1 MIDRRFT
8 EIDLRRMLSDAQNA
22 RPDAA
27 PGMWVGDTSLRR
39 HPWKVVVEPEPHA
52 RVLVVATAYPVD
64 RRPMRQTYLE
74 VTFRRGRALA
84 AYLCLPRLAKDKSS
98 RSVVASP
105 GLVVD
110 YTSKGKAIGVEI
122 TSPATV
128 SLAAVNRVLR
138 DLGALPLKRA
148 DLEPLRAA

>member
-1 MIDRRFT
+1 
-8 EIDLRRMLSDAQNA
+8 
-22 RPDAA
+22 
-27 PGMWVGDTSLRR
+27 
-39 HPWKVVVEPEPHA
+39 
-52 RVLVVATAYPVD
+52 
-64 RRPMRQTYLE
+64 MRQPYLE
-74 VTFRRGRALA
+74 VTFRNGRALA
-84 AYLCLPRLAKDKSS
+84 AYLYLPRLSKDKNA
-98 RSVVASP
+98 RSVMAAP

>member
-1 MIDRRFT
+1 
-8 EIDLRRMLSDAQNA
+8 
-22 RPDAA
+22 
-27 PGMWVGDTSLRR
+27 
-39 HPWKVVVEPEPHA
+39 
-52 RVLVVATAYPVD
+52 
-64 RRPMRQTYLE
+64 MRQPYLE
-74 VTFRRGRALA
+74 VTFRNGRALA
-84 AYLCLPRLAKDKSS
+84 AYLYLPRLSKDKSA
-98 RSVVASP
+98 RSVMAAP

>member
-1 MIDRRFT
+1 M
-8 EIDLRRMLSDAQNA
+8 
-22 RPDAA
+22 AA
-27 PGMWVGDTSLRR
+27 
-39 HPWKVVVEPEPHA
+39 
-52 RVLVVATAYPVD
+52 
-64 RRPMRQTYLE
+64 
-74 VTFRRGRALA
+74 
-84 AYLCLPRLAKDKSS
+84 
-98 RSVVASP
+98 P

>member
-1 MIDRRFT
+1 MN
-8 EIDLRRMLSDAQNA
+8 Q
-22 RPDAA
+22 P
-27 PGMWVGDTSLRR
+27 
-39 HPWKVVVEPEPHA
+39 
-52 RVLVVATAYPVD
+52 
-64 RRPMRQTYLE
+64 YLE
-74 VTFRRGRALA
+74 VTFRKGRALA
-84 AYLCLPRLAKDKSS
+84 AYLYLPRLPKDKSA
-98 RSVVASP
+98 RSALAAP

-148 DLEPLRAA
+148 DLQPLRAA

>member
-1 MIDRRFT
+1 MN
-8 EIDLRRMLSDAQNA
+8 Q
-22 RPDAA
+22 P
-27 PGMWVGDTSLRR
+27 
-39 HPWKVVVEPEPHA
+39 
-52 RVLVVATAYPVD
+52 
-64 RRPMRQTYLE
+64 YLE
-74 VTFRRGRALA
+74 VTFRKGRALA
-84 AYLCLPRLAKDKSS
+84 AYLYLPRLPKDKSA
-98 RSVVASP
+98 RSVLAAP

-148 DLEPLRAA
+148 DLQPLRAA

>member
-1 MIDRRFT
+1 MN
-8 EIDLRRMLSDAQNA
+8 Q
-22 RPDAA
+22 P
-27 PGMWVGDTSLRR
+27 
-39 HPWKVVVEPEPHA
+39 
-52 RVLVVATAYPVD
+52 
-64 RRPMRQTYLE
+64 YLE
-74 VTFRRGRALA
+74 VTFRNGRALA
-84 AYLCLPRLAKDKSS
+84 AYLYLPRLLKDKSA
-98 RSVVASP
+98 RSVMAAP